1 MTIYW
6 EQQQQ
11 EQQQQWHL
19 QQQQSSELIPDESIV
34 PPAISQEED
43 DAFMSGEEAP
53 DGVVQ
58 STVDSPRLSP
68 TGEQLKVPSNGH
80 IKYGEP
86 YTHCITHYH
95 TCFVW
100 FILIACL
107 VVASYLL
114 PVLVTFSTTVPG
126 KTSWLPYLSIRW
138 MYVGTEHERMGR
150 LIDILENMQLHSTY
164 SAYPG

>member
-1 MTIYW
+1 MSCSLTPFHPKHSSLPPTIS
-6 EQQQQ
+6 ESQQQQ
-11 EQQQQWHL
+11 QQQQSQQQQQQQQSQQ

-34 PPAISQEED
+34 PPVFSQEED

-107 VVASYLL
+107 VVASYLF
-114 PVLVTFSTTVPG
+114 PALVTFDR
-126 KTSWLPYLSIRW
+126 YL
-138 MYVGTEHERMGR
+138 GEHAVT
-150 LIDILENMQLHSTY
+150 LNL
-164 SAYPG
+164 